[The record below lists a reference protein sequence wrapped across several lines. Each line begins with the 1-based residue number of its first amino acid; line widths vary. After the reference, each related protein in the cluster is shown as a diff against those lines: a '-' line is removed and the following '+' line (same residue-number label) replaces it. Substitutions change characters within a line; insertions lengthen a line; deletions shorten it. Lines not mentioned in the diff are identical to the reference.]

1 MTVETK
7 CFVTLDDIRGFH
19 IQCKGKGCGL
29 KLTVNIQDAATKRMR
44 LCPACN
50 AIWMEEDSPQQTAFM
65 DLAEA
70 MSTAR
75 NVIGSSNFVASLE
88 IPCPEIKK

>member
-7 CFVTLDDIRGFH
+7 CFVTLDDIRGLQ
-19 IQCKGKGCGL
+19 IQCKRKGCGL
-29 KLTVNIQDAATKRMR
+29 KLTVSAEDAATKRIR

-50 AIWMEEDSPQQTAFM
+50 EIWMEEDSPQQTAFM

-70 MSTAR
+70 VSAAR
-75 NVIGSSNFVASLE
+75 KIAAHSNFIASLE
-88 IPCPEIKK
+88 IPCPEIKQ

>member
-1 MTVETK
+1 
-7 CFVTLDDIRGFH
+7 
-19 IQCKGKGCGL
+19 
-29 KLTVNIQDAATKRMR
+29 
-44 LCPACN
+44 
-50 AIWMEEDSPQQTAFM
+50 MEEDSPQQTAFM